1 MNLQSSVTNTTES
14 PEARTGS
21 ETHLQ
26 GAWLTLARIAWLTI
40 SLLAIGLFVAS
51 LPPYFVNLHILNPS
65 PYNPNSQI
73 SLSDLRALQRLGLSL
88 DFYAWLDIGVNV
100 IILFVY
106 VLVGVVLFWRKSDDR
121 MALLA
126 SLSLVLFPAAFS
138 SQILGNLPPAWTL
151 PTEIIAF
158 LGNICI
164 GLFLSVFPS
173 GRFTP
178 RWTRWLV
185 VVMLAYWAINIFFPQ
200 LPFANFWLV
209 AWIFPGLVVSV
220 IVLQVYR
227 YRRVYTPL
235 QRQQTKWVIVGF
247 AFAFG
252 PLVITITLLFTVL
265 PPFFPLSTLA
275 FTLVQMPFD
284 LLLLLLPLSIGFA
297 VLRHRLWDIDLLIK
311 RTLVYGI
318 LSVSL
323 VLIYIGLIV
332 GLQFLLQGVIG
343 QGNALVI
350 VASTLAIAA
359 LFQPLRHRIQVIID
373 RRFYR
378 RKYDAARTLEAFSAT
393 LRNEVDLATL
403 HEQLVAVV
411 QETMQP
417 TYISLWL
424 RKPEQERTKILNS
437 SRIDIPLSHHVE

>member
-1 MNLQSSVTNTTES
+1 MNLQSNVTNTAES

-21 ETHLQ
+21 GTHLQ
-26 GAWLTLARIAWLTI
+26 GAWLVFARIAWVTI
-40 SLLAIGLFVAS
+40 SLLAIGLFVSS
-51 LPPYFVNLHILNPS
+51 LPSYFVNLHILNLS

-73 SLSDLRALQRLGLSL
+73 SPSDLRALQRLGLSL

-100 IILFVY
+100 IILLVY
-106 VLVGVVLFWRKSDDR
+106 VLVGVMLFWRKSDDR
-121 MALLA
+121 VALLA
-126 SLSLVLFPAAFS
+126 SLSLVLFPVAFS
-138 SQILGNLPPAWTL
+138 SQIVGTLPPAWTL
-151 PTEIIAF
+151 PTEIIEF

-164 GLFLSVFPS
+164 GLFLYVFPS
-173 GRFTP
+173 GQFIP
-178 RWTRWLV
+178 RWTRWLIV
-185 VVMLAYWAINIFFPQ
+185 VWTAYWAISNFFPNAPITNSLFFVFL
-200 LPFANFWLV
+200 LPCQ
-209 AWIFPGLVVSV
+209 V
-220 IVLQVYR
+220 IILIALQVYR
-227 YRRVYTPL
+227 YRRVSTPL
-235 QRQQTKWVIVGF
+235 QRQQTKWVISGF

-252 PLVITITLLFTVL
+252 PLVIALTLLYTLL
-265 PPFFPLSTLA
+265 PQFFPMSSLA
-275 FTLVQMPFD
+275 FTLVQVPFV
-284 LLLLLLPLSIGFA
+284 LLLVLFPLSIGFA
-297 VLRHRLWDIDLLIK
+297 VLRYRLWDVDLLIK

-343 QGNALVI
+343 RGNALVI

-393 LRNEVDLATL
+393 LRNEVDLATVR
-403 HEQLVAVV
+403 EQLVAVV

-417 TYISLWL
+417 TYVSLWL
-424 RKPEQERTKILNS
+424 RKPEQERKQTE
-437 SRIDIPLSHHVE
+437 IPG

>member
-1 MNLQSSVTNTTES
+1 MNLQSNVTNTAES

-21 ETHLQ
+21 GTHLQ
-26 GAWLTLARIAWLTI
+26 GAWLVFARIAWVTI

-51 LPPYFVNLHILNPS
+51 LPPYFVNLHILNLSPS
-65 PYNPNSQI
+65 YNPNSQI
-73 SLSDLRALQRLGLSL
+73 SPSDLRALQRLGLSL

-100 IILFVY
+100 IILLVY
-106 VLVGVVLFWRKSDDR
+106 VLVGVMLFWRKSDDR
-121 MALLA
+121 VALLA
-126 SLSLVLFPAAFS
+126 SLSLVLFPVAFS
-138 SQILGNLPPAWTL
+138 SQIVGTLPPAWTL
-151 PTEIIAF
+151 PTEIIEF

-164 GLFLSVFPS
+164 GLFLYVFPS
-173 GRFTP
+173 GQFIP
-178 RWTRWLV
+178 RWTRWLIV
-185 VVMLAYWAINIFFPQ
+185 VWTAYWAISNFFPNAPITNSLFFVFL
-200 LPFANFWLV
+200 LPCQ
-209 AWIFPGLVVSV
+209 V
-220 IVLQVYR
+220 IILIALQVYR
-227 YRRVYTPL
+227 YRRVSTPL
-235 QRQQTKWVIVGF
+235 QRQQTKWVISGF

-252 PLVITITLLFTVL
+252 PLVIALTLLYTLL
-265 PPFFPLSTLA
+265 PQFFPMSSLA
-275 FTLVQMPFD
+275 FTLVQVPFV
-284 LLLLLLPLSIGFA
+284 LLLVLFPLSIGFA
-297 VLRHRLWDIDLLIK
+297 VLRYRLWDVDLLIK

-343 QGNALVI
+343 RGNALVI

-403 HEQLVAVV
+403 REQLVAVV

-417 TYISLWL
+417 TYVSLWL
-424 RKPEQERTKILNS
+424 RKPEQERKQTE
-437 SRIDIPLSHHVE
+437 IPG